1 MSLVIRLQSFADVD
15 DALVILFG
23 EDPSSTIAEG
33 VAVVRVQVAVLWRIS
48 GQLLPDP
55 SAPDSNNSSIMVDF
69 K

>member
-1 MSLVIRLQSFADVD
+1 MSLVISLQSFADVD

-33 VAVVRVQVAVLWRIS
+33 VAVVKQVAVLWRIS

>member
-1 MSLVIRLQSFADVD
+1 MSLVISLQSFADVD

-33 VAVVRVQVAVLWRIS
+33 VAVVIQVAVRWRIS